1 MKSEE
6 QAAGLLLL
14 SGDKQGT
21 TSLATRL
28 PERRGEQVEK
38 LGGGHWNRPREQKEC
53 EPQAGLGD
61 RDSTKKF
68 SQIYRVL
75 TTPSISSICRYM
87 AWRKSTLGLT

>member
-1 MKSEE
+1 MKPEE

-21 TSLATRL
+21 SSLATRL

-38 LGGGHWNRPREQKEC
+38 LGHWNRPREQEC

-75 TTPSISSICRYM
+75 TTPSVSWIYRYLT
-87 AWRKSTLGLT
+87 WRKSTLGLT